1 MRITY
6 KDLDTKYEGKGWL
19 GRPVCRWKDTIKE
32 IIWEG
37 LDWIWLRI
45 QAIMGMCEHNN
56 EP

>member
-6 KDLDTKYEGKGWL
+6 KDLDRTSEREGQHGK
-19 GRPVCRWKDTIKE
+19 PVCRWKDTIKTDFIK

-37 LDWIWLRI
+37 LGWVCLAQDT
-45 QAIMGMCEHNN
+45 

>member
-6 KDLDTKYEGKGWL
+6 RDFYKQSEREGQL
-19 GRPVCRWKDTIKE
+19 GRPVCRWKDSIKADFIE

-37 LDWIWLRI
+37 LYWVCLAQD
-45 QAIMGMCEHNN
+45 G

>member
-6 KDLDTKYEGKGWL
+6 KDLDRMFEGEGQL
-19 GRPVCRWKDTIKE
+19 GRPVCRWRDTSRRDFVE

-37 LDWIWLRI
+37 LDWVCYA
-45 QAIMGMCEHNN
+45 QDA

>member
-6 KDLDTKYEGKGWL
+6 KDLDITSEGEGQL
-19 GRPVCRWKDTIKE
+19 GRPVCRLKETFRTDFVE

-37 LDWIWLRI
+37 LDWVCLA
-45 QAIMGMCEHNN
+45 QDA